1 MVPDAFASRGAYYA
15 EDVTCCPVAN
25 DACAQEI
32 RIPKASNHSFVAKQ
46 LVFQQKHAVR
56 VGQGCL
62 PYPWDQA
69 CEVLGRKCCCS
80 PHTAYKRRGTGARGC
95 CA

>member
-1 MVPDAFASRGAYYA
+1 MVPGAFASRGAYYA

-62 PYPWDQA
+62 PYPWDQ
-69 CEVLGRKCCCS
+69 ENSLLGGERGS
-80 PHTAYKRRGTGARGC
+80 FPHQADS
-95 CA
+95 